1 MGCSL
6 CSTKFHKQYVFQ
18 EHIESQHAPL
28 SSWCYRKCEAIEG
41 LSDHEALHDSQAGDF
56 PQPAESRNFKP
67 LKHLHVAMAS
77 ILYDTPDHKKSDKD
91 LLLSRSKSSLSR
103 SKKRISRCGQ
113 CAGCMSD
120 DCMTCGHCQDMK
132 KYGGPGLRK
141 QSCKNRKCLNPRA
154 TLLLRD
160 NTMKEKVENNE
171 SERGYSSDELK
182 PEANELSDVSI
193 SDSDDDF
200 SRKNS
205 ADMFLDLDE
214 GEKTDRLFLK
224 SGRTRVMRCGKCIG
238 CRAPDCLKC
247 RHCLDMKKY
256 GGPGL
261 RKQSCKSRKCNSP
274 KIVMLNQPKDDDVYD
289 EKADAIKEI
298 PGEDHPETIREEN
311 YNGKSIS
318 QMNSRLGL
326 LCINQEQ
333 QAFVDAVL
341 QKYCSICHG
350 KFPTEKY
357 LVFHNQ
363 LEHPIQEVPCGV
375 YNQRD
380 SIWLRDVFR
389 FMLNP
394 VVQTA
399 IMVAHNLK
407 PTLGREPPG
416 FAKLQVGDFM
426 CFIYV

>member
-1 MGCSL
+1 
-6 CSTKFHKQYVFQ
+6 
-18 EHIESQHAPL
+18 
-28 SSWCYRKCEAIEG
+28 
-41 LSDHEALHDSQAGDF
+41 
-56 PQPAESRNFKP
+56 
-67 LKHLHVAMAS
+67 
-77 ILYDTPDHKKSDKD
+77 
-91 LLLSRSKSSLSR
+91 
-103 SKKRISRCGQ
+103 
-113 CAGCMSD
+113 
-120 DCMTCGHCQDMK
+120 
-132 KYGGPGLRK
+132 
-141 QSCKNRKCLNPRA
+141 
-154 TLLLRD
+154 
-160 NTMKEKVENNE
+160 
-171 SERGYSSDELK
+171 
-182 PEANELSDVSI
+182 
-193 SDSDDDF
+193 
-200 SRKNS
+200 
-205 ADMFLDLDE
+205 
-214 GEKTDRLFLK
+214 
-224 SGRTRVMRCGKCIG
+224 
-238 CRAPDCLKC
+238 
-247 RHCLDMKKY
+247 
-256 GGPGL
+256 
-261 RKQSCKSRKCNSP
+261 
-274 KIVMLNQPKDDDVYD
+274 MLNQPKDDDVYD

-298 PGEDHPETIREEN
+298 PREDHPETIREEN